1 MDNTI
6 AGKTP
11 EISVIVPV
19 YNVQAYLPRCLD
31 SILAQTF
38 RDMEIILVDDG
49 SADDSGA
56 ICDSYAA
63 RDERVCVIHK
73 ENGGLSSA
81 RNAGLDVARGQWIGF
96 VDSDDYIAPDMYE
109 YLHSIALRENAQIA
123 MCDLYMFYDNGVAE
137 EHPNDFYKVMDKV
150 EAARI
155 VLEAQ
160 ITSVTAVNKL
170 YHRDVYTD
178 IRFPLGKTAEDAFVI
193 LDVLDK
199 AERIVISNAQKYYY
213 YRRADSIT
221 MKAFNPRDLD
231 AVEAYE
237 ANASKAVAMS
247 PTLANAALLR
257 RCWARFYV
265 LDKFML
271 SGESVRSELV
281 REYKAFL
288 RENRSFIL
296 KSRVFTKGRKLALLA
311 LMVSPGLYRT
321 MVRRFTARH
330 RNPNA

>member
-1 MDNTI
+1 MENVTQK
-6 AGKTP
+6 AP

-49 SADDSGA
+49 SPDESGA
-56 ICDSYAA
+56 ICDEYAA
-63 RDERVCVIHK
+63 RDERVRVIHK
-73 ENGGLSSA
+73 ANGGVSSA
-81 RNAGLDVARGQWIGF
+81 RNAGLDVARGRWIGF

-109 YLHSIALRENAQIA
+109 YLHSIAIREQAQIA
-123 MCDLYMFYDNGVAE
+123 MCDAYMFYDNGVVE
-137 EHPNDFYKVMDKV
+137 EHPNDFYRVTDKV

-160 ITSVTAVNKL
+160 ITSVTAWNKL
-170 YHRDVYTD
+170 YRWDVYD
-178 IRFPLGKTAEDAFVI
+178 GIRFPEGKTAEDAFVI
-193 LDVLDK
+193 LDVLAK

-213 YRRADSIT
+213 YRRVNSIT

-237 ANASKAVAMS
+237 ANASKAMAIS
-247 PTLANAALLR
+247 PTLADAALLR

-271 SGESVRSELV
+271 SGDSVRAELV
-281 REYKAFL
+281 REYTSFL
-288 RENRSFIL
+288 RENCGFIL
-296 KSRVFTKGRKLALLA
+296 KSRVFTKGRKLGLLA
-311 LMVSPGLYRT
+311 LLVSPSLYRT
-321 MVRRFTARH
+321 IVRRFTARH
-330 RNPNA
+330 RTPNA